1 MHLGTPVRKRGDNS
15 KSGGNIREV
24 PISLASERG
33 VSLVEVLIAA
43 IILGIAVISVS
54 HMFGTAGA
62 DVGKLGNQRVCLQ
75 LAQQEME
82 RLLGLPYDDDELD
95 TLGTHSRRFRFE
107 FEGPPNDIG
116 VPSLDGNLFVH
127 WQVSY
132 VDDPYGT
139 SQEDYKLIVLELYYD
154 LLDGD
159 PHWQGSDPSGQLN
172 DVERVITLTTL
183 MAP

>member
-1 MHLGTPVRKRGDNS
+1 MEMGTPVAKKGDNF
-15 KSGGNIREV
+15 KRGGNIREV

-62 DVGKLGNQRVCLQ
+62 DVGRLGKQRVCLEV
-75 LAQQEME
+75 AQQEME

-95 TLGTHSRRFRFE
+95 TVGTHSRRFK
-107 FEGPPNDIG
+107 GPPNDIG
-116 VPSLDGNLFVH
+116 EPSLIGDLFVQ

-132 VDDPYGT
+132 VDDRYGT
-139 SQEDYKLIVLELYYD
+139 GQEDYKLIVLELFD
-154 LLDGD
+154 DFLDGD

-172 DVERVITLTTL
+172 DVERVVTLTTL
-183 MAP
+183 MVP

>member
-1 MHLGTPVRKRGDNS
+1 MEMGTPVAKRGDNF
-15 KSGGNIREV
+15 KRDENIREV

-33 VSLVEVLIAA
+33 ISLVEVLIAA

-62 DVGKLGNQRVCLQ
+62 EVGKLGNQRVCLQ
-75 LAQQEME
+75 VAQQEME

-95 TLGTHSRRFRFE
+95 TVGTHSRR

-139 SQEDYKLIVLELYYD
+139 GQDYKLIVLELYDD

-172 DVERVITLTTL
+172 DVERVVTLTTL